1 MRASRRRAHF
11 VRFVKRASVR
21 IPAAPLGFPPNVLPS
36 LMALGPQQPPS
47 FGTAVPLK
55 TGGSRAAL
63 TAQQMVARVA
73 ELRSVH
79 AAFAWFRAHARE
91 LEDVQLEV
99 TAIPA
104 PPWGEAARSH
114 WLKSRFEALGLSE
127 VHQDEMGN
135 VFAILPGTDAS
146 APCMAL
152 SAHLD
157 TVFPAGTAI
166 TVSREAN
173 KLYGPGIS
181 DNGSGITALLAIAG
195 ALRESAIANTAPIL
209 LIGNVGEE
217 GEGNLRGMRHI
228 FQQPRWLE
236 SIGALVA
243 LDGAGTDT
251 IIAEGLGS
259 RRYEITVRGPGGHSW
274 SDFGTANPI
283 VVLARIIDRFSQT
296 TVPST
301 PKTTFNVG
309 IVQGGTSVNS
319 IPQSATMRV
328 DTRSASV
335 EQLDRLE
342 RALREAVKQGTVE
355 TRGRK
360 KQEALTV
367 EVQVIGDRPAADLP
381 GDAHLLK
388 VIRAVDAQL
397 NNSSRVQRAS
407 TDANIPLSLGREAI
421 AIGAGGS
428 GGGAHTVNEWYDPAG
443 RDLGLKRILLLTLA
457 LCGVSEE

>member
-1 MRASRRRAHF
+1 
-11 VRFVKRASVR
+11 
-21 IPAAPLGFPPNVLPS
+21 
-36 LMALGPQQPPS
+36 MALGPQQRQS
-47 FGTAVPLK
+47 FGEAISP
-55 TGGSRAAL
+55 GAGESRASR
-63 TAQQMVARVA
+63 TGQQIVARVA

-91 LEDVQLEV
+91 LEDLQLEV

-104 PPWGEAARSH
+104 PPWGEAARSQ
-114 WLKSRFEALGLSE
+114 WLKARFEELGLSE
-127 VHQDEMGN
+127 VHQDELGN
-135 VFAILPGTDAS
+135 VFGIRPGTDPN
-146 APCMAL
+146 APFFAL

-157 TVFPAGTAI
+157 TVFPAETSI
-166 TVSREAN
+166 TVAREGG
-173 KLYGPGIS
+173 KLSGPGIS

-195 ALRESAIANTAPIL
+195 ALRDSGVANAAPIL
-209 LIGNVGEE
+209 FIGNVGEE

-236 SIGALVA
+236 SIGALVV

-251 IIAEGLGS
+251 IISEGLGS
-259 RRYEITVRGPGGHSW
+259 RRFEITVRGPGGHSW
-274 SDFGTANPI
+274 SDFGIANPI
-283 VVLARIIDRFSQT
+283 VALARIIERFSQT
-296 TVPST
+296 TVPSA
-301 PKTTFNVG
+301 PKTTFNIG

-342 RALREAVKQGTVE
+342 RALREAVKDGTSA
-355 TRGRK
+355 RK
-360 KQEALTV
+360 KQDALTA
-367 EVQVIGDRPAADLP
+367 EVGVIGDRPAADLP
-381 GDAHLLK
+381 SDAHLLK

-397 NNSSRVQRAS
+397 NNSSRIQRAS

-457 LCGVSEE
+457 MCGVSEE